1 LIRLPFSRV
10 EEVEVEEVE
19 VEEVEVEEVEVEK
32 AETHIFKFVFQ
43 TRKLD
48 GIKGS
53 TTDNQ
58 RCLFRDIR

>member
-43 TRKLD
+43 TRKLYV
-48 GIKGS
+48 IKGS
-53 TTDNQ
+53 PTDNQ
-58 RCLFRDIR
+58 RCLFKDI